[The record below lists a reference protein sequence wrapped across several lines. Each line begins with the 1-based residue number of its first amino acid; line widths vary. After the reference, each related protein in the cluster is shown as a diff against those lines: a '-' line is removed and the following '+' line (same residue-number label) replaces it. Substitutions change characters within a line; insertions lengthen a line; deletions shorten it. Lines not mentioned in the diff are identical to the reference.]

1 MAKPSASKQR
11 QKAVAKPKPHWLNQ
25 TNAAAGFGV
34 SVQAFVRWGVEPV
47 AKIAGQTYYLP
58 LTICEFRNARDR
70 RELEEKVQRLE
81 EANAVSESDREKTL
95 LVREQR
101 IGQEL
106 KNAQSRRELAPVDL
120 IDWTLSRVGAQIS
133 ALLEAIPLKVK
144 QLLPKM
150 TAAEIGLIE
159 REVIKAQN
167 AAASVTVD
175 FDEYDRER
183 ESAGGLE
190 KDPVRSPDA

>member
-1 MAKPSASKQR
+1 LSKQN
-11 QKAVAKPKPHWLNQ
+11 KPLPHWQNQ
-25 TNAAAGFGV
+25 KNAAAGQGV
-34 SVQAFVRWGVEPV
+34 STQAFARWGVEPV
-47 AKIAGQTYYLP
+47 AKIGRNAYYLP
-58 LTICEFRNARDR
+58 SDITAYLVAR
-70 RELEEKVQRLE
+70 ETASLQEKLERIETAAAE
-81 EANAVSESDREKTL
+81 TGSAADREKML
-95 LVREQR
+95 LTREQR

-106 KNAQSRRELAPVDL
+106 KNAQARRELAPIGI
-120 IDWTLSRVGAQIS
+120 IDWALSRVGSQIS

-167 AAASVTVD
+167 ASAAVTVD

-183 ESAGGLE
+183 DPAGNREG
-190 KDPVRSPDA
+190 DPSRSQNA